1 MEDIN
6 ELIYQSIQQV
16 IVSIDKLRLL
26 LLADNQHFMANDLE
40 AIKLNN
46 ESKSVLLKTLSSQT
60 NQLYNRIPL
69 AQNGSHQSLT
79 DYIKQLDHHQ
89 GKRIQDIIAE
99 LHDQLTDGYQKLIV
113 NNRIV
118 TTNIGMIN
126 TVWEKLLQFSKQ
138 NTDVYEKPEL
148 K

>member
-16 IVSIDKLRLL
+16 IVSIDKLRVL
-26 LLADNQHFMANDLE
+26 LLADNQHFMANDIE
-40 AIKLNN
+40 AIKQNN
-46 ESKSVLLKTLSSQT
+46 DSKALLLKTLSAQT

-69 AQNGSHQSLT
+69 GHNGSHQSLS
-79 DYIKQLDHHQ
+79 DYLKQLDHHQ
-89 GKRIQDIIAE
+89 AKRIRDIISQ
-99 LHDQLTDGYQKLIV
+99 LHEQLTDGYQKLIV

-118 TTNIGMIN
+118 TANIGMIN

-138 NTDVYEKPEL
+138 DVDVYEKPEL